1 MKGFRADFY
10 NKDAALRS
18 IEILEWAGGRSSF
31 LSSDVRK
38 HFDGQLAGY
47 KDADHE
53 VSERLRKLL
62 KSGNIVVVTAAY
74 VSAELAVGRLG
85 GEEASELGLL
95 LEQIEAGTGRGRK
108 PRLYAI
114 SHAGRRYLTSRSADQ
129 KDGTEITSRGEVV
142 ASALRGLLT
151 AVDELREADEGKAQA
166 KAAARLFKA
175 ADDAREILDQENS
188 TSS

>member
-10 NKDAALRS
+10 NADAALRS

-62 KSGNIVVVTAAY
+62 KSENIVVVTAAY
-74 VSAELAVGRLG
+74 LSGELAVGRLG
-85 GEEASELGLL
+85 GQEASELGLL
-95 LEQIEAGTGRGRK
+95 LEQIEAGGGRGRK

-114 SHAGRRYLTSRSADQ
+114 SHAGRRYLASRSADE
-129 KDGTEITSRGEVV
+129 KAGSEITSRSGVLEG
-142 ASALRGLLT
+142 ALRSLLGS
-151 AVDELREADEGKAQA
+151 VDELRQADEGKAQA

-175 ADDAREILDQENS
+175 ADDAQETLDSRNS
-188 TSS
+188 PTP

>member
-18 IEILEWAGGRSSF
+18 IEILEWAAAQPAF
-31 LSSDVRK
+31 LTNDVRN

-53 VSERLRKLL
+53 ISERLRKLL

-85 GEEASELGLL
+85 GEEASALGLHL
-95 LEQIEAGTGRGRK
+95 DQIEAGGGRGRK

-114 SHAGRRYLTSRSADQ
+114 SHAGRRYLASRDADE
-129 KDGTEITSRGEVV
+129 KAGVEITSRG
-142 ASALRGLLT
+142 AMLAKTLDGLLE
-151 AVDELREADEGKAQA
+151 AVDELRQADEGKAQA
-166 KAAARLFKA
+166 KAAARLFKV
-175 ADDAREILDQENS
+175 ADDARETLDQGNS
-188 TSS
+188 T